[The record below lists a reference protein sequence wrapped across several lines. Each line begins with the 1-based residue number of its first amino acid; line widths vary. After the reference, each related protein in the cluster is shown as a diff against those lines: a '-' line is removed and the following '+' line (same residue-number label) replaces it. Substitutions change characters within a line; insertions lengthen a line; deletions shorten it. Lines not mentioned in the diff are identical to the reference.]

1 MYNFKLDLL
10 AKSGY
15 FCYNELDKDINI
27 GDYMQRYFVNK
38 EAIQEPY
45 IYITGDD
52 CHHIGMVMRMKPG
65 DKVFISDEERS
76 FIAVIEDIRKEQ
88 VTLLISEELHE
99 EKELPFNVTIA
110 HGLVRREKM
119 EEVIDYITELGA
131 YSYIPVVM
139 SRSIVKVNFE
149 QLEKKSTR
157 YAKIAKEAAE
167 QSHRLKIM
175 EVKAVETWKNFLKI
189 SKDFDLCLYAYE
201 ASPKD
206 DSLKQILKT
215 KKYSN
220 ILVLVGP
227 EGGISEKEVDD
238 LKKNGFLPISLGP
251 RILRTQVAPLYIMSA
266 LSYEWEAKE

>member
-1 MYNFKLDLL
+1 
-10 AKSGY
+10 
-15 FCYNELDKDINI
+15 
-27 GDYMQRYFVNK
+27 MQRYFVEK
-38 EAIQEPY
+38 EAIQLPY

-65 DKVFISDEERS
+65 DKVYVSNQERS
-76 FIAVIEDIRKEQ
+76 FVAEITDIKKEQ
-88 VTLLISEELHE
+88 VSLLVIEELQE
-99 EKELPFNVTIA
+99 EKELPFKVTIA
-110 HGLVRREKM
+110 QGLVRREKM

-131 YSYIPVVM
+131 FAYIPVVM
-139 SRSIVKVNFE
+139 SRSIVKVNLE
-149 QLEKKSTR
+149 QMEKKSTR

-175 EVKAVETWKNFLKI
+175 EVKNCESWKNFLNL
-189 SKDFDLCLYAYE
+189 SKDYDLCLYAYE

-206 DSLKQILKT
+206 DSLKQILKN

-227 EGGISEKEVDD
+227 EGGISDKEVED
-238 LKKNGFLPISLGP
+238 LKKHNFLPITLGP
-251 RILRTQVAPLYIMSA
+251 RILRTQVAPLYVMSA

>member
-1 MYNFKLDLL
+1 
-10 AKSGY
+10 
-15 FCYNELDKDINI
+15 
-27 GDYMQRYFVNK
+27 MQRYFVK
-38 EAIQEPY
+38 KDAIIEPY

-65 DKVFISDEERS
+65 DNVYISDEERS
-76 FIAVIEDIRKEQ
+76 FIAVIQDIKKEQ
-88 VTLLISEELHE
+88 VTLLIKEELNE

-110 HGLVRREKM
+110 QGLVRREKM

-131 YSYIPVVM
+131 SCYIPVVM

-149 QLEKKSTR
+149 QMEKKSTR

-175 EVKAVETWKNFLKI
+175 EVKNVENWKNFLKLAGNY
-189 SKDFDLCLYAYE
+189 DLCLYAYE

-206 DSLKQILKT
+206 DSLKQILRT
-215 KKYSN
+215 KKYQN

-227 EGGISEKEVDD
+227 EGGISEKEVED
-238 LKKNGFLPISLGP
+238 LKKNNFLPISLGP
-251 RILRTQVAPLYIMSA
+251 RILRTQVAPLYVMSA